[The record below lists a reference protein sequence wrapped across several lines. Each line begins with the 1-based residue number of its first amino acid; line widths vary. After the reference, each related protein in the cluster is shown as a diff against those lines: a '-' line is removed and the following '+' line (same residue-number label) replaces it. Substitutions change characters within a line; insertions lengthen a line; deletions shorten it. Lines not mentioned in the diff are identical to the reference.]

1 MTNNVSVG
9 SLGKYPVL
17 RDSAHIYPLSAL
29 HGPVSLPRNPYSP
42 SLDTAPATTH
52 KTETLN
58 VATRRVE
65 PCLSCIYYS
74 SLVPEF
80 RAVKILNIN
89 NQQVKEKVGRRTVEW
104 SPLSP
109 LPSPRFSLS
118 FSLYLPPSLPPP
130 EISPFKSFGYSHLH
144 PLSIT
149 LNHLSLSLSLSLSL
163 RHSFFSFY
171 LTIFSL
177 SLSHPSPSRY
187 HFPSFFLY
195 SPFLPLSS
203 SLSSSNIIF
212 LQVSSSLSFPS
223 IILFLP
229 LSLNIFS
236 NLIFNFFIFPFYS
249 NLLFCHHLNLKQQ
262 VFLNLSSFDP
272 LLIK

>member
-109 LPSPRFSLS
+109 LPSRIGWMITSSKGQRF
-118 FSLYLPPSLPPP
+118 
-130 EISPFKSFGYSHLH
+130 
-144 PLSIT
+144 
-149 LNHLSLSLSLSLSL
+149 LSLIKQWSILYPCHLILGTASSSTLSLWAISKYLILIETSIGTLSL
-163 RHSFFSFY
+163 GSQRCGKAENKVDEYAFRRPLVMIY
-171 LTIFSL
+171 LRT
-177 SLSHPSPSRY
+177 HVRRT
-187 HFPSFFLY
+187 
-195 SPFLPLSS
+195 PFRVCCQSSWLSS
-203 SLSSSNIIF
+203 NY
-212 LQVSSSLSFPS
+212 V
-223 IILFLP
+223 
-229 LSLNIFS
+229 SLNRTE
-236 NLIFNFFIFPFYS
+236 
-249 NLLFCHHLNLKQQ
+249 
-262 VFLNLSSFDP
+262 
-272 LLIK
+272 